1 MISKWRWLLL
11 QLSRRLW
18 IRVALF
24 CLLAVGTALAS
35 AILDPLVPERL
46 AQRVG
51 ADAVGD
57 LLNFLASSMLAVTTF
72 SLSVMVTAYSAAAAN
87 GTPRATAL
95 LMQDSTSQNVLATF
109 LGTFV
114 YALVG
119 IVAMNAGVY
128 GQSGLVAVYAVTV
141 AVLALIVFTLFRWIE
156 HLSSLGRISD
166 TTTRVERATYAAI
179 LDRVGNMAL
188 GGRTLKDP
196 DTEIPKDAKP
206 VYTEL
211 IGYLRHLAVDH
222 LSAEAEA
229 VEGTIYAAVLP
240 GQFIHPAMPIAYLTG
255 FPDDHDLA
263 PVRDAFEIGR
273 DRSFDQDPRFG
284 LVVLSEIASKAL
296 SPAINDSGTAK
307 DVLARAVR
315 LLLIW
320 GQREVSSDDKNPLFP
335 RVWVPELQIAD
346 LFNDMFIPIARD
358 GATHVD
364 IHIAL
369 QNGLGALFASNHP
382 GLKSEAYRHSELAME
397 RARTALQLDDEIE
410 RVERVAENLQETEA
424 FTTDRRPTGMESE
437 QT

>member
-11 QLSRRLW
+11 QFSRKLW

-24 CLLAVGTALAS
+24 CLLAIVTALVS
-35 AILDPLVPERL
+35 ALLDPFVPERL
-46 AQRVG
+46 AERIG
-51 ADAVGD
+51 ASAVGD

-72 SLSVMVTAYSAAAAN
+72 SLSVMVAAYAAAATN

-95 LMQDSTSQNVLATF
+95 LMQDATSQNVLATF

-114 YALVG
+114 FALVG

-128 GQSGLVAVYAVTV
+128 GESGLVAVYAVTV

-166 TTTRVERATYAAI
+166 TTTRVERAIYAAI
-179 LDRVGNMAL
+179 QNRVSSKAL
-188 GGRTLKDP
+188 GGRILNDP
-196 DTEIPKDAKP
+196 VDGIPEGARP
-206 VYTEL
+206 VKTEL

-222 LSAEAEA
+222 LSDAAEKAEG
-229 VEGTIYAAVLP
+229 EIYVTVLP
-240 GQFIHPAMPIAYLTG
+240 GQFIHPAMPIAYLVG
-255 FPDDHDLA
+255 FPDDHDIE
-263 PVRDAFEIGR
+263 PVLNAFEIGR

-296 SPAINDSGTAK
+296 SPAFNDSGTAK
-307 DVLARAVR
+307 DVLARAIR

-320 GQREVSSDDKNPLFP
+320 GQEEVASDDLDLRFP
-335 RVWVPELQIAD
+335 RIWIPPLQVAD
-346 LFNDMFIPIARD
+346 LFNDMFTPIARD

-369 QNGLGALFASNHP
+369 QNGLAALYAAEHAEMR
-382 GLKSEAYRHSELAME
+382 SEAQRHSQLALE
-397 RARTALQLDDEIE
+397 RARASLQLTDEIE
-410 RVERVAENLQETEA
+410 RVERLAKNLNQTNAFEA
-424 FTTDRRPTGMESE
+424 
-437 QT
+437 